1 MSLFMHPGIDRGR
14 LPVLLLGGFLG
25 SGKTTLVNALL
36 RDPRLAET
44 AVAVNEFGDVP
55 LDSHLIDDGADRTV
69 LLANGCLCCTVS
81 GDLEGAVMRI
91 FARREAGALRPFAR
105 LLIEPSGLADP
116 APILQ
121 AILRNPVM
129 ARVLRLAGTL
139 CTVDALFAE
148 RQLAAHPQARKQVAL
163 ADRLIVTKPDLVDPA
178 ALQNVHALIRRHNP
192 LASIVTVE
200 HGGVDPASVV
210 PPSWIDPAAPDPAAP
225 PAPARSAM
233 FADDPADPG
242 HAARTQVVRL
252 AADRPLDWR
261 RFEAWLRAVRIAH
274 GDHLL
279 RLKAVLRVSGCA
291 APLALQGVHHV
302 LHAPVELAHWPDH
315 AAGSRIV
322 MLTQGLDPGTI
333 ERSWAAAVHGLIAAQ
348 AA

>member
-1 MSLFMHPGIDRGR
+1 MFIRPGTDRFR
-14 LPVLLLGGFLG
+14 LPVLLLSGFLG

-36 RDPRLAET
+36 RDPRLADT

-55 LDSHLIDDGADRTV
+55 LDSHMIDDGAERTV
-69 LLANGCLCCTVS
+69 LLANGCLCCTLS

-91 FARREAGALRPFAR
+91 FARRAAGVLRPFTR

-129 ARVLRLAGTL
+129 ARAMRLAGTL

-148 RQLAAHPQARKQVAL
+148 RQLPAHAEARKQVAL
-163 ADRLIVTKPDLVDPA
+163 ADRLVITKPDLVDAA
-178 ALQNVHALIRRHNP
+178 ALRRVAALIRAHNP
-192 LASIVTVE
+192 LAPIAVVRD
-200 HGGVDPASVV
+200 GAVDAASVL
-210 PPSWIDPAAPDPAAP
+210 PESWIDPAAPEAAARSVLFADAAP
-225 PAPARSAM
+225 A
-233 FADDPADPG
+233 PG
-242 HAARTQVVRL
+242 HAALTEVVRL

-261 RFEAWLRAVRIAH
+261 RFDAWLRAVRIAH
-274 GDHLL
+274 GAHLL
-279 RLKAVLRVSGCA
+279 RLKAVLHVTDCA

-302 LHAPVELAHWPDH
+302 LHAPVQLANWPHDDG
-315 AAGSRIV
+315 GSRIV
-322 MLTQGLDPGTI
+322 VLTQDLAPGTI
-333 ERSWAAAVHGLIAAQ
+333 ERSWAAALPGLIALQ

>member
-1 MSLFMHPGIDRGR
+1 MSIFMHPGIDRGR
-14 LPVLLLGGFLG
+14 LPVLLLSGFLG

-91 FARREAGALRPFAR
+91 FARRESGALQPFAR

-163 ADRLIVTKPDLVDPA
+163 ADRLIVTKPDLVDA
-178 ALQNVHALIRRHNP
+178 QALRHVHALIRRHNA
-192 LASIVTVE
+192 LAPIVMAE
-200 HGGVDPASVV
+200 NGGVDPASMV
-210 PPSWIDPAAPDPAAP
+210 PPSWIDPSAPDPAVP
-225 PAPARSAM
+225 PAPARTVM

-242 HAARTQVVRL
+242 HAALTQVVRL

-261 RFEAWLRAVRIAH
+261 RFDAWLRAVRIAH

-279 RLKAVLRVSGCA
+279 RLKAVLRVSGCP

-302 LHAPVELAHWPDH
+302 LHAPVQLANWPNH
-315 AAGSRIV
+315 EAGSRIV
-322 MLTQGLDPGTI
+322 ILTQGLEPGTI
-333 ERSWAAAVHGLIAAQ
+333 ERSWTAALHGLIAAQ